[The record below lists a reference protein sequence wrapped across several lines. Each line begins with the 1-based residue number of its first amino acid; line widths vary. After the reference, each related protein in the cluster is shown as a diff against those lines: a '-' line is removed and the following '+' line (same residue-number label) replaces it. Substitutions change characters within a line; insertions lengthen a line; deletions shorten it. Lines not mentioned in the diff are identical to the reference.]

1 MKRYKLLNIIAVLL
15 LVSTLSA
22 QAQEER
28 NQGIIWSYLHGW
40 EYGIKAGFSIGGT
53 SPLPLPEEIRKIDSY
68 APGGLAIS
76 IEGNATKWFDTKW
89 GMTVGVRLENKNMTT
104 EATVKNYGMKI
115 INTNGGEL
123 QGLWTG
129 GVKTK
134 VKNSYLTIPVVANYK
149 VSKRWKVSAGPYVS
163 YLIERNFSGHVY
175 EGHLRTPDQ
184 TGSRVDFTGE
194 SIATYDF
201 SDNLRKFQWG
211 LQFTQIVREIIS
223 SNAFSDNLRKFQW
236 GLQLGGEWRAFKHL
250 NVYADLTWG
259 LNDIFKKDFD
269 TISFAMYPIYLN
281 VGFGYAF

>member
-1 MKRYKLLNIIAVLL
+1 
-15 LVSTLSA
+15 
-22 QAQEER
+22 
-28 NQGIIWSYLHGW
+28 
-40 EYGIKAGFSIGGT
+40 
-53 SPLPLPEEIRKIDSY
+53 
-68 APGGLAIS
+68 
-76 IEGNATKWFDTKW
+76 
-89 GMTVGVRLENKNMTT
+89 MTT

-211 LQFTQIVREIIS
+211 L
-223 SNAFSDNLRKFQW
+223 
-236 GLQLGGEWRAFKHL
+236 
-250 NVYADLTWG
+250 
-259 LNDIFKKDFD
+259 NDIFKKDFD
-269 TISFAMYPIYLN
+269 TIAFAMYPIYFN